1 MTNKRLIS
9 AFFPYVFCIVLYSC
23 CATLNSYLVK
33 NYLLQN
39 SFSFTEIDRIDF
51 YKLFG
56 YIISPL
62 LLLLRSQL
70 FGSKQVL
77 ILSLSVYMLSILG
90 AIYVPSYSIMKFY
103 SLACAASSTIVAVII
118 LCKLLIDT
126 KIPPKYSASFF
137 FASWLVGYLCAEII
151 LSLFLDDNKNTSL
164 FNWIILNTIPIIGV
178 FLNILFSKNFEL
190 KASNRAPNFIIIVKN
205 MELETIAGFM
215 IFYVFMVILNGY
227 EVFALTEHLLILSV
241 TNAKYYMIGAI
252 LGGIYALPKLQ
263 KSTNMYKA
271 NIVCLGILLLI
282 FATMPIWGLYY
293 FTSAVLWVFIGILL
307 YVFFIFNILILTE
320 KFDSVDLYYAILI
333 FCLSSAVGFYA
344 GYVTIDATE
353 DTIGENGF
361 LISICFVLLALMVYY
376 MLRFKKDKLSKWTK
390 N

>member
-1 MTNKRLIS
+1 
-9 AFFPYVFCIVLYSC
+9 
-23 CATLNSYLVK
+23 
-33 NYLLQN
+33 
-39 SFSFTEIDRIDF
+39 
-51 YKLFG
+51 
-56 YIISPL
+56 
-62 LLLLRSQL
+62 
-70 FGSKQVL
+70 
-77 ILSLSVYMLSILG
+77 
-90 AIYVPSYSIMKFY
+90 
-103 SLACAASSTIVAVII
+103 
-118 LCKLLIDT
+118 
-126 KIPPKYSASFF
+126 
-137 FASWLVGYLCAEII
+137 
-151 LSLFLDDNKNTSL
+151 
-164 FNWIILNTIPIIGV
+164 
-178 FLNILFSKNFEL
+178 
-190 KASNRAPNFIIIVKN
+190 